1 MADSKRARS
10 WKRRTQPRIDLT
22 NAEPVLYSTHDSA
35 EKPVSEFF
43 SFVQLRSLAYEPEF
57 VARIDF
63 PFHHFPWLNI
73 NGSSEREWQ
82 VHITL

>member
-1 MADSKRARS
+1 VRYDETKEESLK
-10 WKRRTQPRIDLT
+10 
-22 NAEPVLYSTHDSA
+22 VDSA
-35 EKPVSEFF
+35 EKPLSGFF
-43 SFVQLRSLAYEPEF
+43 SFVQLRSLADEPEF

-82 VHITL
+82 VDITL

>member
-1 MADSKRARS
+1 MALSGGQQKGQAC
-10 WKRRTQPRIDLT
+10 ID
-22 NAEPVLYSTHDSA
+22 DSA
-35 EKPVSEFF
+35 EKPLSEFF

>member
-1 MADSKRARS
+1 MGFV
-10 WKRRTQPRIDLT
+10 KRRKGEERKGGSGLLI
-22 NAEPVLYSTHDSA
+22 DSA
-35 EKPVSEFF
+35 EKPLSGFF
-43 SFVQLRSLAYEPEF
+43 SFVQLRSLADEPEF
-57 VARIDF
+57 VACIDF

>member
-1 MADSKRARS
+1 MTFVRGS
-10 WKRRTQPRIDLT
+10 
-22 NAEPVLYSTHDSA
+22 VLGSGLSCDSA